1 MKGRTPVVKPTSSQ
15 SLPVDQAAEGGQSL
29 SDRELRTQNRAYL
42 GSGGVSQRNRHA
54 GFIPAYK
61 NLRTGV
67 AIVSQFADGRPA
79 PVHVLEGL
87 PDDWVASRDRHGN
100 IRRIFASVVAGFVR
114 EGCFYTR
121 EAAARIVAEENCP

>member
-1 MKGRTPVVKPTSSQ
+1 MKGRTLAAKPTFSE
-15 SLPVDQAAEGGQSL
+15 SLPVDHAAGGGQSL
-29 SDRELRTQNRAYL
+29 SDSELRTQNRAYL

-54 GFIPAYK
+54 GFVPAYK
-61 NLRTGV
+61 NLQTGE
-67 AIVSQFADGRPA
+67 AIVSRFADGRPA

-87 PDDWVASRDRHGN
+87 PDEWVASRDRHGN
-100 IRRIFASVVAGFVR
+100 IRRIFASVIAGFVR